1 MAQWYNLTGIDATNL
16 LTFTQGI
23 NSEFM
28 QNDLGNL
35 ILIII
40 FFITFISFSLYSDD
54 VKINLTAASSIIAIL
69 SIPLRLLSLIPDFT
83 PFLCWGLFA
92 LNLVIFLL
100 SK

>member
-1 MAQWYNLTGIDATNL
+1 MEWYNLTSIDATNF

-40 FFITFISFSLYSDD
+40 FFVSFISFSYYNDD
-54 VKINLTAASSIIAIL
+54 SKVNLAASSSIIAVL
-69 SIPLRLLSLIPDFT
+69 SIPLRLLSLVPDFT
-83 PFLCWGLFA
+83 PFLCWGIFA
-92 LNLVIFLL
+92 LNLVVLL
-100 SK
+100 ISK

>member
-1 MAQWYNLTGIDATNL
+1 MSWYNLTIDATNL

-35 ILIII
+35 FLIII
-40 FFITFISFSLYSDD
+40 FFVSFISFSLYKDSPI
-54 VKINLTAASSIIAIL
+54 INLTASSSIVAVL
-69 SIPLRLLSLIPDFT
+69 SIPLRLLSLTPDFT
-83 PFLCWGLFA
+83 PFLCWGIFA
-92 LNLVIFLL
+92 LNLVILFL